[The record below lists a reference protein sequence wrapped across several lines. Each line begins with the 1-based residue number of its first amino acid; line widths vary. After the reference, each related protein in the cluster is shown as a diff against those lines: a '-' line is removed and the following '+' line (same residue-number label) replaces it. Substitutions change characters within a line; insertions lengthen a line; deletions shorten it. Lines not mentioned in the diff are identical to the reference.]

1 MNSSS
6 GSPPDA
12 TENPFFETWTT
23 PFGAPPF
30 SRIKAEHFLPAY
42 ERAFAEHEAEIAAI
56 AGQAAPPT
64 FENTI
69 LALENAGRALQRV
82 DDLFGQIVGTDSN
95 DTLLAIERDITPRTA
110 AHWNKV
116 RMNEG
121 LFARI
126 DALNQQRDGLGL
138 TAEQQ
143 RVLERHHTKY
153 RREGAAL
160 APDKKKRLA
169 TIIERL
175 AALGTAFSQ
184 NVLADEQSYT
194 MELHGETNLAGLPDF
209 VREAAAA
216 AAEERGMK
224 GKHVIT
230 LQRSSVEPFLQFS
243 SRRDLREK
251 AFRAWVARGDN
262 NDKTDNKA
270 NIAETIALRI
280 ERARLL
286 GYQSF
291 AHYRLDDAMAKTP
304 EAVRGLLEK
313 VWKPARAA
321 ALADRDALKA
331 LIAEEG
337 GNFKLAAWDWRYYAE
352 KLRARRCDF
361 DEAEVK
367 PFFPLD
373 QVIEAAFYGAE
384 KLFGLT
390 FKPVD
395 VPVWHPDVRAFE
407 VRGSD
412 GGHVGIFYGDYFAR
426 PSKHGGAWMGTL
438 RDQERLDGEVR
449 PLVLNV
455 MNFNK
460 GEPTLLS
467 FEDART
473 LFHEMGHGLHGLLS
487 NVTYP
492 TVSCTSVLTD
502 WVELPSQLYEHWF
515 EQPEVLRKF
524 ARHHRTGEPIPEALI
539 QKLMAAKNFDRGCQ
553 TLEYISSALVDIE
566 LHLLQSAK
574 NLDVNAFER
583 ETLSRIGMPEEIA
596 MRHRP
601 PHFTHVFSG
610 GYYASAY
617 YSYMWS
623 EVLDADAFA
632 AFEETGDI
640 FNPEVARRLYENVLS
655 TGGSRDPAEL
665 YVAFRGRMPTA
676 DALLKKRGFLGAS
689 AAA

>member
-524 ARHHRTGEPIPEALI
+524 ARHHRTGELIPEALI

>member
-1 MNSSS
+1 MTAQA
-6 GSPPDA
+6 A
-12 TENPFFETWTT
+12 TQDNPFFETWTT
-23 PFGAPPF
+23 PFRAPPYAH
-30 SRIKAEHFLPAY
+30 IKAEHFMQAY
-42 ERAFAEHEAEIAAI
+42 ARAFAEHDAEIDAI
-56 AGQAAPPT
+56 AGRKEAAT
-64 FENTI
+64 FDNTVVP
-69 LALENAGRALQRV
+69 LENAGRMLARV
-82 DDLFGQIVGTDSN
+82 DHVFGQLVGTDSN
-95 DTLLAIERDITPRTA
+95 DQLLAIERDITPQTA

-116 RMNEG
+116 RMNEA

-126 DALNQQRDGLGL
+126 DALHAKRETLGL
-138 TAEQQ
+138 TPEQK
-143 RVLERHHTKY
+143 RVLERHHTRH
-153 RREGAAL
+153 RREGAGLDAG
-160 APDKKKRLA
+160 KKKRLA
-169 TIIERL
+169 EIVARL
-175 AALGTAFSQ
+175 ATLGTAFSQ

-194 MELHGETNLAGLPDF
+194 MELIEADLEGLPDF
-209 VREAAAA
+209 VRAAAKA
-216 AAEERGMK
+216 AADERGMS

-243 SRRDLREK
+243 ARRDLREK
-251 AFRAWVARGDN
+251 AFRAWIARGDTGG
-262 NDKTDNKA
+262 KTDNKA
-270 NIAETIALRI
+270 IIAETMALRA
-280 ERARLL
+280 ERAKLL
-286 GYQSF
+286 GYPTF

-313 VWKPARAA
+313 VWAPARKA
-321 ALADRDALKA
+321 ALADRDALQE

-337 GNFKLAAWDWRYYAE
+337 GNFKLAPWDWRYYAE
-352 KLRARRCDF
+352 KLRVRRCDF

-367 PFFPLD
+367 PYFPLD
-373 QVIEAAFYGAE
+373 RVIEAAFYGAQR
-384 KLFGLT
+384 LYGLT
-390 FKPVD
+390 FQPVE
-395 VPVWHPDVRAFE
+395 VSAWHPDVRSWE
-407 VRGSD
+407 VRGAD
-412 GGHVGIFYGDYFAR
+412 GEHVGIFYGDYFAR
-426 PSKHGGAWMGTL
+426 PSKQGGAWMGTL
-438 RDQERLDGEVR
+438 RDQEKLSGNVR
-449 PLVLNV
+449 PIVINV

-524 ARHHRTGEPIPEALI
+524 ARHYQTGEPIPEALV

-553 TLEYISSALVDIE
+553 TLEYISSALLDLD
-566 LHLLQSAK
+566 LHLQPSAD

-583 ETLSRIGMPEEIA
+583 ETLKRIGMPEEIA

-601 PHFTHVFSG
+601 PHFGHVFSG

-632 AFEETGDI
+632 AFDETGDI
-640 FNPEVARRLYENVLS
+640 FNPEVAKRLRDNVLS

-665 YVAFRGRMPTA
+665 YVAFRGRLPTA
-676 DALLKKRGFLGAS
+676 DALLKKRGFLDPATN